1 MQSVADHRQKNTPF
15 LKPWFKII
23 KVMNNIKIITTWL
36 RDENFIFIIKKM
48 MVFKEFSNLY
58 VHNQDRLFDMQKFHE
73 IHY

>member
-1 MQSVADHRQKNTPF
+1 
-15 LKPWFKII
+15 
-23 KVMNNIKIITTWL
+23 MNNIKIITTWL